1 MDSDDKKAAGV
12 HLLDQPPP
20 GSQLIRASCISK
32 VYNHG
37 GTRIVVLDQ
46 LSFKLEPGETLGIVG
61 ASGIGKST
69 LLHIL
74 GTLDRPDGGKLEY
87 LGKDVLV
94 LDDTQL
100 AGFRNRTIGFV
111 FQFHHLLPEFSA
123 LENTMMP
130 PMIGGI
136 EKKSAKEAAEA
147 ILVRVGLKDRLTH
160 RAGEL
165 SGGEQ
170 QRVALARALVQRPAI
185 LLADEPTGNL
195 DRKNSELIHTL
206 LMELNQEMEMAL
218 VVVTH
223 NMELAALVSRRV
235 TIANGAL
242 QEFH

>member
-1 MDSDDKKAAGV
+1 MGKDNQWTREHHD
-12 HLLDQPPP
+12 P
-20 GSQLIRASCISK
+20 GSSLIQASAISK

-37 GTRIVVLDQ
+37 GARIVVLKQ
-46 LSFKLEPGETLGIVG
+46 LSFRLGLGETLGIVG

-69 LLHIL
+69 LLHVL
-74 GTLDRPDGGKLEY
+74 GTLDRPDAGKLEY
-87 LGKDVLV
+87 SGKDVLV

-100 AGFRNRTIGFV
+100 ARFRNRTIGFV

-130 PMIGGI
+130 PLISGI

-195 DRKNSELIHTL
+195 DRKNSDRIHGL
-206 LMELNQEMEMAL
+206 LMELNQEMGMAL

-235 TIANGAL
+235 TIANGTL
-242 QEFH
+242 QEYR

>member
-1 MDSDDKKAAGV
+1 MDNHSNGAKENNLPDRPFFKK
-12 HLLDQPPP
+12 P
-20 GSQLIRASCISK
+20 LIQASHISK
-32 VYNHG
+32 SYDHTG
-37 GTRIVVLDQ
+37 SHIMVLDQ
-46 LSFKLEPGETLGIVG
+46 LTFNLNSGETLGIVG

-74 GTLDRPDGGKLEY
+74 GTLDRPDRGRLEY
-87 LGKDVLV
+87 EGKNVLEW
-94 LDDTQL
+94 DDAQL

-130 PMIGGI
+130 ALIAGIG
-136 EKKSAKEAAEA
+136 KKTARQSAEA
-147 ILVRVGLKDRLTH
+147 ILVRVGLKDRLSH

-170 QRVALARALVQRPAI
+170 QRVALARALVQRPSL

-195 DRKNSELIHTL
+195 DRKNSDHIHNL
-206 LMELNQEMEMAL
+206 LMELNAELGMAL

-223 NMELAALVSRRV
+223 NLELAALVSRRV
-235 TIANGAL
+235 TILNGGL
-242 QEFH
+242 REVD